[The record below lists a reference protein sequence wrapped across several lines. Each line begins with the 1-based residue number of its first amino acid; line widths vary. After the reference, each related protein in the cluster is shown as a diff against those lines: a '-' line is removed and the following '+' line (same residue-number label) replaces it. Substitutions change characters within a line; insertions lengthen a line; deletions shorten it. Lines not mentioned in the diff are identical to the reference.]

1 MVKRPIGTA
10 IGEVMTRARAVVLC
24 ADDFG
29 LSQAIDDGIL
39 ELAAR
44 GRLTATGC
52 MVAGPGFAADA
63 PRLKGIADRLDI
75 GLHFALTD
83 LPPLGV
89 IDCLDDQGRPASLG
103 RVLGRSLAGRIAY
116 EEIAAEIGRQVDR
129 FRAVIGRDPDFVDGH
144 QHVHVFPGVR
154 RALFACYD
162 RGVLDAR
169 RTWLRDCR
177 EAPSTVWARGVEAPK
192 ALFIAALA
200 TGFGRAA
207 RARGI
212 TVNVGFG
219 GITAFDPARFSSVFP
234 HFLERLGERPLV
246 MCHPATPD
254 AAPDPSDP
262 IDRARR
268 AEYTHLA
275 SDAFVRDLASA
286 GVRLA
291 RMGEIAA

>member
-10 IGEVMTRARAVVLC
+10 IGEMMTRDRAVVLC

-39 ELAAR
+39 ALVAR

-52 MVAGPGFAADA
+52 MVAGPTFEADA
-63 PRLKGIADRLDI
+63 GRLMGVADRIDI

-83 LPPLGV
+83 LAPLGP
-89 IDCLDDQGRPASLG
+89 ISSLDAEGRAASLG
-103 RVLGRSLAGRIAY
+103 RVLSRSLTGRIDY

-129 FRAVIGRDPDFVDGH
+129 FRAVMGRDPDFVDGH
-144 QHVHVFPGVR
+144 QHVHVLPGVR
-154 RALFACYD
+154 RALFSCFD

-177 EAPSTVWARGVEAPK
+177 EVPSTVWSRGVEAPK

-200 TGFGRAA
+200 SGFGRAA

-219 GITAFDPARFSSVFP
+219 GITAFDPARFSSTFP
-234 HFLERLGERPLV
+234 HFLERLGARPLV
-246 MCHPATPD
+246 MCHPADPQ
-254 AAPDPSDP
+254 AAADPSDP

-268 AEYTHLA
+268 AEYAHLA
-275 SDAFVRDLASA
+275 SEAFERDLASA

-291 RMGEIAA
+291 RMGDIAA

>member
-1 MVKRPIGTA
+1 
-10 IGEVMTRARAVVLC
+10 MTRDRALVLC

-29 LSQAIDDGIL
+29 LSRAVDDGIL
-39 ELAAR
+39 ALAER

-52 MVAGPGFAADA
+52 MVAGPAFEPDA
-63 PRLKGIADRLDI
+63 ERLRDLADRIDI

-83 LPPLGV
+83 LPPLAP
-89 IDCLDDQGRPASLG
+89 IACLDAAERPASLG
-103 RVLGRSLAGRIAY
+103 RVLGRSLTGRIDY

-154 RALFACYD
+154 KALFATFD

-177 EAPSTVWARGVEAPK
+177 EGLSAVLGRGVEAPK
-192 ALFIAALA
+192 ALFISALA
-200 TGFGRAA
+200 TGFGSAA

-212 TVNVGFG
+212 TANSGFG
-219 GITAFDPARFSSVFP
+219 GITAFDPARFAATFP
-234 HFLERLGERPLV
+234 RFLERLGDRPLV
-246 MCHPATPD
+246 MCHPAEPSAPAD
-254 AAPDPSDP
+254 ASDP

-268 AEYTHLA
+268 AEFTHLS
-275 SDAFVRDLASA
+275 SDAFARDLTAA

-291 RMGEIAA
+291 RMGEIAG